1 MADGAPNGTGDTPD
15 KRLLDREIFA
25 LAIPA
30 FATLVAEPLLLM
42 ADAAI
47 IGHLGTTQLA
57 GLGVATNLI
66 TLIAG
71 LSVFLAY
78 GTTATVARKLGA
90 GDRAGAL
97 SGGLDG
103 LFLAAILG
111 VLLCAVLQLLLDP
124 IIGLYGVDPP
134 VAAAAHTYLR
144 ISLLGLPLLLIMLA
158 STGVLRGLQDTRTPL
173 YVAIGVN
180 LCNVA
185 LSLFLVYVVGLG
197 MAGAAIGTVIS
208 QAAAASFL
216 CGVVVRGARRTG
228 ARVHFRPAGI
238 LRSAK
243 QGGWLFL
250 RNLSLNIGITTT
262 TLVAAGGGAVVLASH
277 QIVNSLWAFLAL
289 GLDSIAIAAQAVI
302 GRYLGAGNAHVVR
315 FLTRRMVGWGI
326 VGGIVMGLLIAATRP
341 LYIQIF
347 TTDLDVRT
355 LVAVVLLVV
364 AVIAPVAGVVFVLD
378 GVLIGAGDGRYL
390 ALAGL
395 VSVACYLP
403 LAVVVGTN
411 DLGLVWL
418 WMAYGCYTLARMVTL
433 ALRARGTRWMR
444 LGA

>member
-1 MADGAPNGTGDTPD
+1 MADGAPEGTGDTPD

-47 IGHLGTTQLA
+47 IGRLGTTELA

-66 TLIAG
+66 TLVAG

-103 LFLAAILG
+103 LFLAVILG
-111 VLLCAVLQLLLDP
+111 GGLCVILQLLLGP
-124 IIGLYGVDPP
+124 IISLYGVGPD
-134 VAAAAHTYLR
+134 VAAHAETYLR
-144 ISLLGLPLLLIMLA
+144 ISLLGLPMLLIMLA

-180 LCNVA
+180 LCNIA
-185 LSLFLVYVVGLG
+185 LSVTLVYGVGLG
-197 MAGAAIGTVIS
+197 MAGAAIGTVVS
-208 QAAAASFL
+208 QTAAATFL
-216 CGVVVRGARRTG
+216 CTVVVRGALRSG
-228 ARVHFRPAGI
+228 ARIHFRPAGI

-250 RNLSLNIGITTT
+250 RNLSLVIGITTT
-262 TLVAAGGGAVVLASH
+262 TLVAASGGAVVLASH

-315 FLTRRMVGWGI
+315 FLTRRMIGWGI
-326 VGGIVMGLLIAATRP
+326 IGGIAMGVLIAATRP
-341 LYIQIF
+341 LYIRIF
-347 TTDLDVRT
+347 TTDMDVRT

-395 VSVACYLP
+395 ISVLCYLP
-403 LAVVVGTN
+403 LAIVVGSN
-411 DLGLVWL
+411 QLGLVWL
-418 WMAYGCYTLARMVTL
+418 WMAYGVYTLARMVTL
-433 ALRARGTRWMR
+433 ALRASGTRWMR